1 MHVSR
6 YLIRIPPGYDR
17 KTGPDPIVFLHGLGL
32 GLAQYEQVLSHF
44 AAELQDIPF
53 LVIIQPQISQDIF
66 HPRFLKPMLRH
77 EKVACMKGLLEK
89 LGWAG
94 TIDKKMYGVT
104 VLSHSKY
111 VCSPMTYTMW
121 EFIMCL
127 SQWLLLACLDAEILS
142 RDRQSLLFC
151 RPGHILFL
159 GRRCLLQFPLQ
170 ALYDRR

>member
-1 MHVSR
+1 MHISR

-111 VCSPMTYTMW
+111 VCSPM
-121 EFIMCL
+121 IGQCG
-127 SQWLLLACLDAEILS
+127 
-142 RDRQSLLFC
+142 SL
-151 RPGHILFL
+151 
-159 GRRCLLQFPLQ
+159 
-170 ALYDRR
+170 